1 MEISRKIVLW
11 TTLIV
16 VAAWVATPVIIM
28 SLPLGGW
35 AERGQVGDLFG
46 SVNALFSGLA
56 FAGVIFAILLQR
68 QELIL
73 QRKELQ
79 ETRAEMKRTADAQ
92 DAAQQALNKTIWAQ
106 SFKVAVDIVE
116 DAEVV
121 RARGFVIPLADGFG
135 KPRKEW
141 TARMSEASEIV
152 TRSFET
158 VGTMIRRG
166 LLPLEYFDGWCIAI
180 TRSWDILEHGIHE
193 LRKER
198 NDSFIG
204 RDFEW
209 LAGQMRQF
217 LPDRQSQRN

>member
-1 MEISRKIVLW
+1 
-11 TTLIV
+11 
-16 VAAWVATPVIIM
+16 
-28 SLPLGGW
+28 
-35 AERGQVGDLFG
+35 
-46 SVNALFSGLA
+46 
-56 FAGVIFAILLQR
+56 
-68 QELIL
+68 
-73 QRKELQ
+73 
-79 ETRAEMKRTADAQ
+79 MKRTADAQ

-116 DAEVV
+116 DSEIVKM
-121 RARGFVIPLADGFG
+121 RGFLVRFETLYE

-141 TARMSEASEIV
+141 TQNQEIASEAV

-180 TRSWDILEHGIHE
+180 ARSWSILESGVRE
-193 LRKER
+193 LRRER

-209 LAGQMRQF
+209 LAEKMSQF
-217 LPDRQSQRN
+217 LPEEQVAN